1 MADIVRMALAEPVLY
16 GVLKIQ
22 WADGY
27 AGIVDLRGIFEEGD
41 MFAFMRRTP
50 ERFSTV
56 ILEDHGH
63 KLFWLDDDGDEIDF
77 GAQSLRDRAERQAE
91 ILLVAS

>member
-1 MADIVRMALAEPVLY
+1 MSEIIGMAKVEPILH
-16 GVLKIQ
+16 GVLKIH
-22 WADGY
+22 WMDGHV
-27 AGIVDLRGIFEEGD
+27 GLVDLRAIFEEGD
-41 MFAFMRRTP
+41 MFEFMRRTP
-50 ERFSTV
+50 ERFSNV

-77 GAQSLRDRAERQAE
+77 GTQSLRDRAERQAE